1 MYGRA
6 NALAWISTCALLCAC
21 SSGHAAEDDDAPRDA
36 GQNTK
41 GSGKDGGRA
50 EPECK
55 LGTVRGDDGDC
66 VIDPLRRFEPAER
79 VDFDNVVA
87 YGDAELTLDLPEP
100 PKSGFR
106 LVVAPR
112 RLEVNEEIEECQA

>member
-6 NALAWISTCALLCAC
+6 SALAWVSTFALLCAC
-21 SSGHAAEDDDAPRDA
+21 SSGHAAEDDDAARGKDA

-41 GSGKDGGRA
+41 GGGKDSGRA
-50 EPECK
+50 EAECK
-55 LGTVRGDDGDC
+55 PGTVRGEDGEC
-66 VIDPLRRFEPAER
+66 IDPLRRFEPAER
-79 VDFDNVVA
+79 VDFDNVVR
-87 YGDAELTLDLPEP
+87 YGDAVLTLDLPEP

-112 RLEVNEEIEECQA
+112 R